1 MAFMAT
7 WKLMTLAFKVKRGWD
22 RIPPAQRRQ
31 ILENAGKQAR
41 RHGPTV
47 ARRVGETIRQSRQGR

>member
-7 WKLMTLAFKVKRGWD
+7 WKLLTLAFKVKRGWN

-31 ILENAGKQAR
+31 ILENAGRQAR
-41 RHGPTV
+41 RHGPIV
-47 ARRVGETIRQSRQGR
+47 ARRVGETIRQSRRGR

>member
-7 WKLMTLAFKVKRGWD
+7 WKLLTLAFKVKRGWN

-31 ILENAGKQAR
+31 ILENAGRQAR
-41 RHGPTV
+41 RHGPVV
-47 ARRVGETIRQSRQGR
+47 ARRVGETIRQSRRGR